1 MLRTNK
7 LPVQLMGSCLAL
19 MRALS
24 THERDLIQLIV
35 EIIQELRD
43 LAYDVCQIFETVE
56 RWPSS
61 PNGAVVILQSALV
74 IATLYLPQDEKHQ
87 MWMKRKFA
95 AIESMG

>member
-7 LPVQLMGSCLAL
+7 LPVKLMGSCLAL

-43 LAYDVCQIFETVE
+43 MAYGESEEPYKEATV
-56 RWPSS
+56 
-61 PNGAVVILQSALV
+61 GLV
-74 IATLYLPQDEKHQ
+74 IIIYHQ
-87 MWMKRKFA
+87 AHNMTDTA
-95 AIESMG
+95 G